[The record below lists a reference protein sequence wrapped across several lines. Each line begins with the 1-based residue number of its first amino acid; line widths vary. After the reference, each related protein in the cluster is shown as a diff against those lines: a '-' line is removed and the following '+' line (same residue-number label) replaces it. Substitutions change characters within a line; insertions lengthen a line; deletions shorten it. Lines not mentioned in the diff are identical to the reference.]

1 MDLQQ
6 FDIFNVRQ
14 NQKNQKNQKNQQQ
27 IIDDIDKLFSLYH
40 QEKLLS
46 GQQDYA
52 FSAQDLQQLQQH
64 LLTKHYLLQQ
74 NSIILVAYQKD
85 KNEIAGCAIAL
96 SVSES
101 DKICELKHL
110 YILPKFRGLS
120 LGRNL
125 AYKLIQNIK
134 NNGFQRVLINNL
146 PNAKLAAKLYSELG
160 FVNSDSENFKATIQP
175 SINNKL
181 LLSLDLNTWSETQTD
196 NENLFQLFDYNRSW
210 AKQTTAM
217 DPNYFVKLSKLQ
229 TPEYLWIGCS
239 DSRVPANQ
247 VVGLLPGELFV
258 HRNVANVIAH
268 SDLNSLAVIQYA
280 VDVLKVKHI
289 IVVGHFGCG
298 GVSATLHKKRVGI
311 VDLWLRHVQDVY
323 DKHQAAIES
332 VTEESSK
339 QDLLCSLNVLEQV
352 VNVAR
357 TTVVDD
363 AWNRGQQLTIH
374 GWIYD
379 IRDGLMHDLGIT
391 IDNIKELNDKYQIAL
406 EAVLN
411 K

>member
-6 FDIFNVRQ
+6 FSIF
-14 NQKNQKNQKNQQQ
+14 Q
-27 IIDDIDKLFSLYH
+27 ITSENISNFDIDTLFSLYH
-40 QEKLLS
+40 QEKLQS
-46 GQQDYA
+46 GQQDFA
-52 FSAQDLQQLQQH
+52 FSPQDLQQLQEH
-64 LLTKHYLLQQ
+64 SLTNQYLQQ
-74 NSIILVAYQKD
+74 PNSIVLLAKQNQNQK
-85 KNEIAGCAIAL
+85 IVGCAVAL
-96 SVSES
+96 SISES

-110 YILPKFRGLS
+110 YVLPEFRGKS

-125 AYKLIQNIK
+125 AYKIIQHIK
-134 NNGFQRVLINNL
+134 NAGFQRALINNL

-160 FVNSDSENFKATIQP
+160 FVNFADASILPA
-175 SINNKL
+175 INNKL
-181 LLSLDLNTWSETQTD
+181 LLSLDLTTWSETQTD
-196 NENLFQLFDYNRSW
+196 NENLFHLFDYNRSW

-217 DPNYFVKLSKLQ
+217 DADYFSKLAKLQ
-229 TPEYLWIGCS
+229 SPEYLWIGCS

-289 IVVGHFGCG
+289 IVVGHYGCG
-298 GVSATLHKKRVGI
+298 GVSATLHRKRVGI

-323 DKHQAAIES
+323 DKHKNAIES
-332 VTEESSK
+332 ISDETAK
-339 QDLLCSLNVLEQV
+339 QDLLCALNVLEQV

-363 AWNRGQQLTIH
+363 AWNRHQNLTIH

-391 IDNIKELNDKYQIAL
+391 IDNIAELNDKYQIAL